1 MAVFARVVEAKS
13 FSAAAAEL
21 GQSKSA
27 VSKQVSR
34 LEDRLGARLLNR
46 TTRRLSLTEVGAAF
60 YDRCRRIVAEAEEAE
75 LAVTRLSATPRGVLR
90 INAPFSFGVLHLGPT
105 LPDFMRRY
113 PDLKVDLTLNDRFV
127 DVVEEG
133 YDVVLR
139 IAWLPDSS
147 LVARRICDFRRVIC
161 AAPGYWDRRG
171 RPAAPADLADHD

>member
-60 YDRCRRIVAEAEEAE
+60 YDRCRRIVAAAGEAE
-75 LAVTRLSATPRGVLR
+75 LAVTPLSQTPRGVPA
-90 INAPFSFGVLHLGPT
+90 IPAPMTLG
-105 LPDFMRRY
+105 
-113 PDLKVDLTLNDRFV
+113 
-127 DVVEEG
+127 
-133 YDVVLR
+133 
-139 IAWLPDSS
+139 
-147 LVARRICDFRRVIC
+147 
-161 AAPGYWDRRG
+161 
-171 RPAAPADLADHD
+171 LA